1 MNESP
6 QADSAREE
14 ESGALSGEF
23 FINTLRR
30 YWLLIL
36 LMAAAGAGVAYY
48 FTARLDYKYSKTASV
63 MLRSAEGGNADPTE
77 RVLKEL
83 GADTGTVSL
92 ANESFVLKSTALM
105 QRVVEELGLN
115 TTCRTREN
123 LRMVDLYGRAPVL
136 AVFSKVLPDY
146 SGSVDITLLD
156 DNSFTLSYETQDK
169 QRMQQDCN
177 FGEPVELPFGTLT
190 LSPTAYFN
198 ESWHGR
204 SITLTHR
211 PALSTARELLS
222 ALSVTRPDEKDSS
235 LLELSIS
242 ASSPA
247 LAEVVLD
254 TLIKVYNLQ
263 SIEERYDAARK
274 TEAFIRTR
282 LAELDDSLRDD
293 DRRIADSGAQT
304 STEGTAGDSISAE
317 AAALQELDNSIFRL
331 RSRIRLT
338 QSLADAMQEAGSR
351 GELITVENGDS
362 DAALSGTIA
371 AYNEACLEYRRIAES
386 AGERNPIIVAH
397 REQMAATLA
406 AATRALEH
414 HQQNLEHELSL
425 LLQKRSELEQRLAQR
440 SENARHLTPLLRE
453 HKVREALYM
462 LLLTKE
468 QENALALAIAT
479 PGARVLESAH
489 GPDSPVAPHTSLFVL
504 AGAGGGASLCMLLLV
519 GFSMMDNSVKSRRDI
534 SAHCSL
540 PVLAELPLLKRRE
553 IPTTDVFI
561 QNPHSPMAEG
571 LHILRNNAENFLPAR
586 DDRGLIILLT
596 STRPNE
602 GKSFIAANLAATFAR
617 TGHSVLMVDTDLRK
631 TSLSRR
637 LGGRGRAGL
646 TSFLLHRE
654 KDISRLIHPIRQ
666 SGNKDIA
673 NTFPTHMPDILY
685 AGPEVPHPVTL
696 LSQPL
701 LGELLQSLSRQY
713 DIVLVDAPPCGVM
726 ADADIIAAHCDMTL
740 YIIRAGSVDKRYL
753 RQVEHMAKEG
763 KLPHTALVLNAVNF
777 NANSYSSYGYA
788 YSYYRYDYRSAK
800 EMS

>member
-14 ESGALSGEF
+14 ESSPLSAEF
-23 FINTLRR
+23 FMNTLRR

-63 MLRSAEGGNADPTE
+63 MLRSAEGGNTDSTE

-92 ANESFVLKSTALM
+92 ANESFVLKSTSLM

-115 TTCRTREN
+115 TSCRTREN

-146 SGSVDITLLD
+146 SGSVDITLQD
-156 DNSFTLSYETQDK
+156 DKSFILSYETQDK
-169 QRMQQDCN
+169 QRTQQDCRY
-177 FGEPVELPFGTLT
+177 GEPVELPFGTLT
-190 LSPTAYFN
+190 MSPTAYFN
-198 ESWHGR
+198 ESWYGR
-204 SITLTHR
+204 GLTLSHR
-211 PALSTARELLS
+211 PALTAARELLS
-222 ALSVTRPDEKDSS
+222 ALSVSRPDEKDSS
-235 LLELSIS
+235 LLELSIT
-242 ASSPA
+242 ATSPA
-247 LAEVVLD
+247 LAEDVLD

-282 LAELDDSLRDD
+282 LAELDNSLRDD
-293 DRRIADSGAQT
+293 DRLIADSGAQAG
-304 STEGTAGDSISAE
+304 TEGTASDGISAE
-317 AAALQELDNSIFRL
+317 AAGLQELDNTIFRL

-338 QSLADAMQEAGSR
+338 QNLAEAMQEAGSR
-351 GELITVENGDS
+351 SELITVENGDS

-406 AATRALEH
+406 AATRALGH
-414 HQQNLEHELSL
+414 HLQNLEQELAM
-425 LLQKRSELEQRLAQR
+425 LLQKRSEHEQRMAQLN
-440 SENARHLTPLLRE
+440 ENARHLTPLLRE

-504 AGAGGGASLCMLLLV
+504 GGAGGGASLAMVLLM
-519 GFSMMDNSVKSRRDI
+519 GFSMLDNSVKCRRDI
-534 SAHCSL
+534 AGHCSL

-553 IPTTDVFI
+553 ISTKDVFI
-561 QNPHSPMAEG
+561 RNPHSPMAEG
-571 LHILRNNAENFLPAR
+571 LHILRNNAENFLPAG
-586 DDRGLIILLT
+586 DGRGLIILLT

-617 TGHSVLMVDTDLRK
+617 TGHSVLMVDADLRK

-646 TSFLLHRE
+646 TSYLLRRE
-654 KDISRLIHPIRQ
+654 KDISRLIHTIRNTD
-666 SGNKDIA
+666 NKELA
-673 NTFPTHMPDILY
+673 NTFPSHMPDILY

-701 LGELLQSLSRQY
+701 LGELLQTLSRQY

-740 YIIRAGSVDKRYL
+740 YIVRAGNIDKRYL

-763 KLPHTALVLNAVNF
+763 KLPHAALVLNAVNF

-788 YSYYRYDYRSAK
+788 YSYYRYDYSTATK
-800 EMS
+800 EN